1 MGLASFLTCGLVGKL
16 DELNK
21 DGSTITEGSGR
32 HRSGFGLF
40 HRSTATQ
47 QNNPPQIVASK
58 EDVGVLQHTDFRI
71 RDSDVRIVPHDSTHL
86 AAPDCI
92 RQDSHQDGT
101 TDIESVTRSNT
112 DVLDLPVHLEAS
124 LSGPFGFDE

>member
-1 MGLASFLTCGLVGKL
+1 MGLASFLTCGLVGKP

-21 DGSTITEGSGR
+21 DGSTTTEGCGR

-40 HRSTATQ
+40 HRNTAAQ
-47 QNNPPQIVASK
+47 LNNPPQIVASK

-86 AAPDCI
+86 AVPDCI
-92 RQDSHQDGT
+92 RQDSHPDGT
-101 TDIESVTRSNT
+101 DTESITRSNT